1 MKAWAKALALAAFAL
16 VPFMAEAGFTRSQTI
31 GMTSRRK
38 LEGNTVYL
46 VTSDLE
52 IRASSGFSAFS
63 MDANST
69 SVLYVATGKTLTLQ
83 GGNASGTTGAGA
95 GIEIPS
101 SSLLIITGGG
111 TIKATGGKGAN
122 GSSGGNGGDGKVV
135 DDDDDPHDEYG
146 RAGKGGNGGSGGGGA
161 GAGIGGKGGDA
172 GKGREEPES
181 SWVDTDGSYNYDGYN
196 GYSGYDGS
204 AGGSGGNLYV
214 LGTANV
220 TATGGAKGTSGGSAG
235 CSTA

>member
-1 MKAWAKALALAAFAL
+1 MKKKDRAKGVKAWAKALALAAFAL
-16 VPFMAEAGFTRSQTI
+16 VPFVAEAGFTHSQTI
-31 GMTSRRK
+31 GTTSRRK

-111 TIKATGGKGAN
+111 TINATGGKGAIEVQTAWW
-122 GSSGGNGGDGKVV
+122 GRGIAGRGAWCGRGVAWRGVTRCGVV
-135 DDDDDPHDEYG
+135 WYG
-146 RAGKGGNGGSGGGGA
+146 RACYGLWCGVA
-161 GAGIGGKGGDA
+161 
-172 GKGREEPES
+172 
-181 SWVDTDGSYNYDGYN
+181 
-196 GYSGYDGS
+196 
-204 AGGSGGNLYV
+204 
-214 LGTANV
+214 
-220 TATGGAKGTSGGSAG
+220 
-235 CSTA
+235 